1 MMPCPTDEDLVRLVD
16 GALSIEQTERLKA
29 HVAQC
34 SRCRER
40 EGALRAL
47 IEDVKAPVP
56 TRVDIHSHVL
66 AVMARLDDR
75 NRRPAAPEVR
85 RMWAY
90 AGVTAVAACVLLST
104 AYLRRRPEPAADTW
118 QARGGELRATLG
130 RDVGVQ
136 SYAATGEL
144 RPLISG
150 ATIERK
156 TPLTAGFRNLG
167 QTPAFLLLFAV
178 DAHQAV
184 HWISPPYSRPE
195 DNPASTRLQ
204 PTVNERMLNTTAV
217 LEDVPP
223 GALRIVA
230 VITPSPAHVSD
241 VETLDGSDLS
251 AARLMVQLPGAEV
264 RETLLAVGGDGVTR

>member
-1 MMPCPTDEDLVRLVD
+1 MMRCPKDEDLVRLQD
-16 GALSIEQTERLKA
+16 GALSLDQTERARA

-40 EGALRAL
+40 EASLRAFV
-47 IEDVKAPVP
+47 EDIKAPVP
-56 TRVDIHSHVL
+56 THIHSHVL

-75 NRRPAAPEVR
+75 DRRPTGPEAR
-85 RMWAY
+85 RIWAY
-90 AGVTAVAACVLLST
+90 AGVSAVAACVLLST
-104 AYLRRRPEPAADTW
+104 VYLRKRPEPATDTW
-118 QARGGELRATLG
+118 QARGGEVRATLG
-130 RDVGVQ
+130 RDVGIQ

-150 ATIERK
+150 ATIERN

-167 QTPAFLLLFAV
+167 QAPAFLLLFAV

-223 GALRIVA
+223 GALRVVA
-230 VITPSPAHVSD
+230 VITPNPAHVSD

-264 RETLLAVGGDGVTR
+264 RETLLAVGGDGATR